1 MQNIRVSLATKNTKF
16 LLANST
22 RKLCKR
28 KQFYWNC
35 LFFFHIIQVFF
46 SHFRS
51 NGIIECC
58 IIEGKAFSRGIW
70 SGTTQ
75 KETTRAKRSHIV
87 YTWKYTRRLSYW
99 TGLINWFLFLYKR
112 GATST
117 VLISLSLPLRFFLV
131 NLFLYRYS
139 VQFLITTSPTK
150 SIIIF
155 KNGFVRQG

>member
-1 MQNIRVSLATKNTKF
+1 MPNSYWPIQHVNSARES
-16 LLANST
+16 NST
-22 RKLCKR
+22 GIV
-28 KQFYWNC
+28 F
-35 LFFFHIIQVFF
+35 FFFHIIQVFF
-46 SHFRS
+46 SHFGS
-51 NGIIECC
+51 NGIIQCC

-87 YTWKYTRRLSYW
+87 YTWKYIRRLSYW
-99 TGLINWFLFLYKR
+99 TCLINWFLFLYKK
-112 GATST
+112 GGNIHNFDFSFATPS
-117 VLISLSLPLRFFLV
+117 ISLLKLL
-131 NLFLYRYS
+131 LYRYS